1 MTRKVA
7 GLLNPSLNLKVT
19 GGFAPRNR
27 RRIRAVR
34 PLIALLSIAWV
45 IAAAGCH
52 AKDASPPTTGA
63 AGAGPAAAHKP
74 TAEQD
79 AAKQRGEQRGAAI
92 QAANQAATGAAPGG
106 Q

>member
-1 MTRKVA
+1 M
-7 GLLNPSLNLKVT
+7 LNPLLKMT
-19 GGFAPRNR
+19 EGFAPRNR
-27 RRIRAVR
+27 RRNETVR

-52 AKDASPPTTGA
+52 SKDTPPSTTGQPG
-63 AGAGPAAAHKP
+63 AGAAAQKP

-79 AAKQRGEQRGAAI
+79 AAKQRGEQQGAAI
-92 QAANQAATGAAPGG
+92 QAANQAASGAAPGV